1 MKFRFRPPHVT
12 TPPSRV
18 VHELAKAETDAKA
31 EVEAEGEIEVVAEI
45 EVDAEAEGKTEG
57 EADAES
63 VAAPP
68 VVVYEDIPNAEL
80 LVGVLRLAPSPLQF
94 TTPPKSVVQVLKGAA
109 TEALTIAP
117 VVTVVVKAMYTVV
130 APPAAGVAVDTD
142 ARIVVLKEL
151 LPPKLPAVP
160 EMLALAVAPS
170 PRPAEGL
177 APRLIPE
184 EPVLAPTP
192 REAANDADTSTV
204 ADLVRPTM
212 VLEEAPLSPT
222 PPLAPELGL
231 GVTVATTQPFKML
244 PPLLQVFVPDVTAPE
259 GLKVF
264 AVEPL
269 SGAETLGPSGSDGVG
284 IARLT

>member
-1 MKFRFRPPHVT
+1 
-12 TPPSRV
+12 
-18 VHELAKAETDAKA
+18 
-31 EVEAEGEIEVVAEI
+31 
-45 EVDAEAEGKTEG
+45 
-57 EADAES
+57 
-63 VAAPP
+63 
-68 VVVYEDIPNAEL
+68 
-80 LVGVLRLAPSPLQF
+80 
-94 TTPPKSVVQVLKGAA
+94 
-109 TEALTIAP
+109 
-117 VVTVVVKAMYTVV
+117 
-130 APPAAGVAVDTD
+130 
-142 ARIVVLKEL
+142 
-151 LPPKLPAVP
+151 
-160 EMLALAVAPS
+160 MLALAVASS

-204 ADLVRPTM
+204 ADPVRPTM

-244 PPLLQVFVPDVTAPE
+244 PPLLQVFVPGVTAPE

-284 IARLT
+284 IAPLT